1 MPKRQ
6 CTIKTFFQRSEE
18 KKRPLLEL
26 DDNGSDPVKED
37 LEGVKDKSLPKHNTL
52 SCSSS
57 SNIDEEVTKIKKAK
71 LGESINSDIDANRTC
86 ERIQPTQSI
95 TDLKD
100 NILALSQDLNGCLD
114 SNIGLSWFKA
124 LEKEFHK
131 PYFKILNDFL
141 IKERQTYTIFPPH
154 DQVWSW
160 TQHFDVK
167 ETKVVIIGQD
177 PYHGPMQAHGLCF
190 SVKHGIKPP
199 PSLLNMYKELE
210 NDENVCFTRPAHGY
224 LEGWSKQGV
233 LLLNAVLT
241 VRSGQ
246 ANSHKDR
253 GWEKFTDAVIR
264 MVSDVCEESV
274 VFLLWGSYAQ
284 KKAISVNKRHHLLKS
299 VHPSPLSAH
308 RGFIGC
314 KHFSKCNEILVKEGR
329 KPIDW
334 SHLE

>member
-86 ERIQPTQSI
+86 ELIQPTQSI

-141 IKERQTYTIFPPH
+141 IKVSLYSGLSTMRIHAKNVFYLLKGSTLLNIFY
-154 DQVWSW
+154 
-160 TQHFDVK
+160 
-167 ETKVVIIGQD
+167 
-177 PYHGPMQAHGLCF
+177 PYHITG
-190 SVKHGIKPP
+190 
-199 PSLLNMYKELE
+199 
-210 NDENVCFTRPAHGY
+210 T
-224 LEGWSKQGV
+224 
-233 LLLNAVLT
+233 
-241 VRSGQ
+241 
-246 ANSHKDR
+246 AN
-253 GWEKFTDAVIR
+253 
-264 MVSDVCEESV
+264 
-274 VFLLWGSYAQ
+274 LY
-284 KKAISVNKRHHLLKS
+284 N
-299 VHPSPLSAH
+299 LSTA
-308 RGFIGC
+308 
-314 KHFSKCNEILVKEGR
+314 
-329 KPIDW
+329 
-334 SHLE
+334 